1 MTTNW
6 SMLRGYLFCLDFM
19 TGAKSQSPKGNKEQ
33 ISLLIFPFSRKQIP
47 VDEIFV
53 HENFTSTGDKANDIA
68 LIRLGEYFHN
78 KNSAGL
84 IGD

>member
-1 MTTNW
+1 M
-6 SMLRGYLFCLDFM
+6 
-19 TGAKSQSPKGNKEQ
+19 
-33 ISLLIFPFSRKQIP
+33 
-47 VDEIFV
+47 DEIFV